1 MKANILKISFYG
13 VSLVLIVLGFK
24 LYSQITTSPDQQ
36 LFDYVAWN
44 ILNQGLLYKDVFEIN
59 FPIKP
64 AIHMAALQIFGDQAW
79 SFRTF
84 DYLMN
89 IGVSIAGYVFLR
101 YVGFGLGAIVFVP
114 VYLFSYVT
122 SGAWFAGQIDHTGHA
137 LLFVSLIA
145 IAAAKR
151 QEHGVLLAVVAGIF
165 SALAFLLK
173 PTMLA
178 FPTGVFVALIALG
191 FGEAQTRRGLQL
203 ALIFGT
209 GFLAVLVGFAI
220 IGALTGQLAG
230 FWQQTVLF
238 NLQVYGAQESAQSL
252 TGTFL
257 QILRNMVVIAV
268 FGMAGFAVM
277 GLQGGYRSELLLF
290 ALLLG
295 AILVSYLY
303 QNKGFGYHLGGL
315 VLVFAFGTSALI
327 DLTGRWGREHTT
339 RRIVGLVASVGLVLL
354 ISAALGRKVLNLD
367 PDPIDLGLTHEDQR
381 EILLI
386 IEQKRRPDSSIV
398 IWGRQYQIGMLAGLP
413 TAWPF
418 INAPLREEGHRM
430 EGWYDLAQAELDR
443 TCPQFVLANTSE
455 LYAPSKADDTTLRTL
470 LIDLVAAYQ
479 PAYQAENVTLYERA
493 PC

>member
-178 FPTGVFVALIALG
+178 FPTCVFVALIALC
-191 FGEAQTRRGLQL
+191 FGDAQTRRGLQL

-315 VLVFAFGTSALI
+315 VLVLAIGTSA
-327 DLTGRWGREHTT
+327 
-339 RRIVGLVASVGLVLL
+339 
-354 ISAALGRKVLNLD
+354 
-367 PDPIDLGLTHEDQR
+367 
-381 EILLI
+381 
-386 IEQKRRPDSSIV
+386 
-398 IWGRQYQIGMLAGLP
+398 
-413 TAWPF
+413 
-418 INAPLREEGHRM
+418 
-430 EGWYDLAQAELDR
+430 
-443 TCPQFVLANTSE
+443 
-455 LYAPSKADDTTLRTL
+455 
-470 LIDLVAAYQ
+470 
-479 PAYQAENVTLYERA
+479 
-493 PC
+493 